1 MKTIRAGNSQA
12 LPNMCS
18 YVTDSSQTDSVQR
31 HLLHFTCIGTVP
43 GIEQV
48 LNVYSLSDTK

>member
-18 YVTDSSQTDSVQR
+18 YVTDSSQTDSVQH